1 MAGLLAVGGL
11 ATYAGTAGAAPQP
24 SITQVE
30 QKINEYTSQFDQANQ
45 QYDQVA
51 QQLSQARVKLA
62 SVDKK
67 VATDEVQFR
76 KLRGDVAQI
85 AATSYEDS
93 NMTSIGALLTSN
105 NPQQVL
111 NAESALLELS
121 GTRNQQMNAFLA
133 ATKQLRDAQQQAQRT
148 RDGLAALDAKKE
160 QQKTHASHMLAQ
172 EQAVKASLTADQQ
185 TQVANAGLGG
195 GAASAA
201 AYTGTTATQGGQ
213 AAAFAVQM
221 AQDKCPYVYGA
232 TGPCQNGFDC
242 SGLAQAA
249 WHSAGV
255 DIPRTTYEDWSE
267 LPHVSTSSL
276 EPGDLL
282 LFDSEGHVAI
292 YVGNGMMVD
301 APQSGEDVEEIP
313 ENSSWYQSNLDGAV
327 RP

>member
-1 MAGLLAVGGL
+1 MVSFRLHQSIAPSRARRRIAAGDKGACPAVRLPGIGSRLRGSVAVVAGLLAVGGL

-111 NAESALLELS
+111 NAESALLE
-121 GTRNQQMNAFLA
+121 
-133 ATKQLRDAQQQAQRT
+133 
-148 RDGLAALDAKKE
+148 
-160 QQKTHASHMLAQ
+160 
-172 EQAVKASLTADQQ
+172 
-185 TQVANAGLGG
+185 
-195 GAASAA
+195 
-201 AYTGTTATQGGQ
+201 
-213 AAAFAVQM
+213 
-221 AQDKCPYVYGA
+221 
-232 TGPCQNGFDC
+232 
-242 SGLAQAA
+242 
-249 WHSAGV
+249 
-255 DIPRTTYEDWSE
+255 
-267 LPHVSTSSL
+267 
-276 EPGDLL
+276 
-282 LFDSEGHVAI
+282 
-292 YVGNGMMVD
+292 
-301 APQSGEDVEEIP
+301 
-313 ENSSWYQSNLDGAV
+313 
-327 RP
+327 